1 MNQQLPA
8 WAVLACAVTAGTLL
22 AVHPTRASDHDDG
35 ISDLKATNVNLT
47 DVYVF
52 MEKSQNPSAATDSMV
67 FILNCNP
74 GGLPQQE
81 YFFNTNARYE
91 IHVGRVG
98 DSSKNDD
105 APHTAPDVTMRF
117 EFGAPDGTSKQ
128 PITYTVVKDAV
139 EQAAIAQDA
148 ASKPIT
154 TTPWSLA
161 KTPNSQDFT
170 SDGQTLRLF
179 AGLREDPFFFDVN
192 QFFKLRGGL
201 ASNPVPNPLPTFKTV
216 GDDFTKDRNVL
227 SIALRVPRPYLQ
239 EAGTTKST
247 TFDVWATASVKK

>member
-1 MNQQLPA
+1 MKQKLPA
-8 WAVLACAVTAGTLL
+8 LALLACAVTVGTLV
-22 AVHPTRASDHDDG
+22 AVNPTRASDHDDG

-52 MEKSQNPSAATDSMV
+52 MEKDQNPAAAADSMV

-81 YFFNTNARYE
+81 YYFSTNARYE
-91 IHVGRVG
+91 INIGRVG

-105 APHTAPDVTMRF
+105 DARTAPNVTMRF
-117 EFGAPDGTSKQ
+117 EFGAPDANKKQ
-128 PITYTVVKDAV
+128 PITYTVIKDTVA
-139 EQAAIAQDA
+139 QATIDKDA
-148 ASKPIT
+148 ASNPIT

-161 KTPNSQDFT
+161 KTPTSHDFT

-192 QFFKLRGGL
+192 QFFKLRGAL
-201 ASNPVPNPLPTFKTV
+201 ASVPVPAPLPTFKPV
-216 GDDFTKDRNVL
+216 GDDFTKDTNVL
-227 SIALRVPRPYLQ
+227 TIALRVPRPYLQ
-239 EAGTTKST
+239 ETGTIKST